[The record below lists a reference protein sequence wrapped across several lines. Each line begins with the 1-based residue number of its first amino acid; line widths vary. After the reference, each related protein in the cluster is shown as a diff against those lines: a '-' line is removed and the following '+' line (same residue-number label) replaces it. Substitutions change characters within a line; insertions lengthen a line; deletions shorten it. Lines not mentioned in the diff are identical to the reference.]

1 MACTPPLVEA
11 GWTGPDGEPVGDDV
25 VTARTGPGHCDLDDV
40 VFLTLPNEV
49 VDAGPLEE
57 KHVTYVRDPNGDL
70 PDRFVAEAFETLEE
84 RPTSAKSLGYRTAD
98 AELFSVGEDSQRII
112 VVFDGEK
119 VESWARETEA
129 YACA

>member
-1 MACTPPLVEA
+1 MGDEVVA
-11 GWTGPDGEPVGDDV
+11 WTGPE
-25 VTARTGPGHCDLDDV
+25 HCDLDAV
-40 VFLTLPNEV
+40 VFLALPNEV

-57 KHVTYVRDPNGDL
+57 KRVTYVRDPDGDL
-70 PDRFVAEAFETLEE
+70 PERFVAEAFKRLDEL
-84 RPTSAKSLGYRTAD
+84 PSNAKPLGYRTAD